1 MIRTFCDECF
11 EYVNGDKLK
20 HCKSLRHHFTEEKV
34 QHTDLDKLFLQFV
47 KDKILKSV
55 IDQSDNSRLFVTVSM
70 RDSVHEN
77 MDIESKTFRDYIT
90 YSFHKEHDKILT
102 QDSVERIVNMV
113 RIEATYDETTP
124 HEQIY
129 LRCASNDNRI
139 CYDLANSKRQVVLIE
154 NDWIELTNCNATKD
168 LPIFIRTKT
177 MSEVPEP
184 IYEETNRLDEFCD
197 MLRISNED
205 RLVFKCN
212 LIAMY
217 LSHIATPMMIIIG
230 QEGSAKSSKTALV
243 KMSVDPSGLLIKDQL
258 KQFPKNVEDI
268 LNIMGN
274 RYLIAYD
281 NVSYIS
287 SEQSDVL
294 CVAITGGGQ
303 SKRKLYT
310 DNEESN
316 VNYQRKIIGNGITL
330 TPESGDLVRRSISYH
345 TDRIPDTERLTVESV
360 LSWFKTIQSELLGEI
375 FTILGNAMKILPEV
389 REDTSAIPD
398 MADFAIWG
406 EAISRAM
413 GEDKGKFIEEYKNKL
428 HSNSEILNESNPAI
442 PFFTEA
448 LGDNPELELP
458 MSVWFTKL
466 ESYADTNGVDKKS
479 RNYPKTS
486 NKIRGWLERSKP
498 ILFKVGL
505 EVEIYQSTGDSK
517 FKKNNTILKVK
528 KVGTL

>member
-1 MIRTFCDECF
+1 MKRTFCDECF
-11 EYVNGDKLK
+11 EYVNGEKLD
-20 HCKSLRHHFTEEKV
+20 HCKSLHHPFTDEKV
-34 QHTDLDKLFLQFV
+34 QNEDTDKLFLQFV

-55 IDQSDNSRLFVTVSM
+55 IDQSDSSRLFVTVSM
-70 RDSVHEN
+70 RENVFEN
-77 MDIESKTFRDYIT
+77 MDIESSTFRDFIT
-90 YSFHKEHDKILT
+90 YSFHKEHEKIFT
-102 QDSVERIVNMV
+102 KDSVERVVNIV
-113 RIEATYDETTP
+113 RIEATYDELTP
-124 HEQIY
+124 REQIY
-129 LRCASNDNRI
+129 FRCASNDNRI

-154 NDWIELTNCNATKD
+154 HDWIELTNANTTKD
-168 LPIFIRTKT
+168 LPVFIRPKT

-197 MLRISNED
+197 MLRMSNED

-217 LSHIATPMMIIIG
+217 LSHIATPIMIIIG

-243 KMSVDPSGLLIKDQL
+243 KMCVDPSGSLIKEQL

-268 LNIMGN
+268 INIMGN

-281 NVSYIS
+281 NVSWIS
-287 SEQSDVL
+287 PAQSDTL
-294 CVAITGGGQ
+294 CVAVTGGGQ

-345 TDRIPDTERLTVESV
+345 TDRIPDTDRRTVESV
-360 LSWFKTIQSELLGEI
+360 LSWFKAIQAELLGEI
-375 FTILGNAMKILPEV
+375 FTILGNAMKILSEV
-389 REDTSAIPD
+389 REDTPAIPD

-406 EAISRAM
+406 ESISRAM
-413 GEDKGKFIEEYKNKL
+413 GEDNGKFIEEYKRKL
-428 HSNSEILNESNPAI
+428 ETNSEILNESNPAVL
-442 PFFTEA
+442 FFTEA
-448 LGDNPELELP
+448 LGDCPELELP
-458 MSVWFTKL
+458 MSMWFTKL
-466 ESYADTNGVDKKS
+466 ESYAEVNGIDKKS

-505 EVEIYQSTGDSK
+505 EVEIYQSIGDNK

-528 KVGTL
+528 RVGTL